1 MAKKRV
7 HLTFPGSLADE
18 PILWQLSQSYD
29 LVFNIRQA
37 DYADGLG
44 WMMAELEGTTERLED
59 GLRWLESKGVH
70 VDPLE
75 QDIVQ

>member
-44 WMMAELEGTTERLED
+44 WMMAELEGTTEHLEH